1 MEHTKE
7 PWADDGFTSIGA
19 TGSDQFN
26 GGYFTAICQ
35 GPDKQ
40 ANTRRIVAC
49 VNACAGISTE
59 NLKENLPVKELARR
73 YNAVIRQRDELLAVL
88 ETEHGG
94 IHYEPECAICEVV
107 DRVKGG
113 V

>member
-1 MEHTKE
+1 MEVKHTQE
-7 PWADDGFTSIGA
+7 PWAAYEVGNSRFIKSKAGDLIASGFLRMEDA
-19 TGSDQFN
+19 RR
-26 GGYFTAICQ
+26 AI
-35 GPDKQ
+35 
-40 ANTRRIVAC
+40 AC

-59 NLKENLPVKELARR
+59 NLEENLPVKELARR
-73 YNAVIRQRDELLAVL
+73 YNAVIKQRDELLAVI

-94 IHYEPECAICEVV
+94 VHYEPECAICEVV